1 MQGVRRARGEII
13 VMTSIR
19 FYLGNRRV
27 FAHPRQGGQTENQG
41 GQTKKIFRR
50 FAPNFLQK
58 SLPTLAWNRAGAPDQ
73 MSTILPHVM

>member
-27 FAHPRQGGQTENQG
+27 FAHPSQGGQTENQG

-58 SLPTLAWNRAGAPDQ
+58 SLPTLAWNRAGAPGKK
-73 MSTILPHVM
+73 TAIYTHC